1 MFMRTRALL
10 FCAAAG
16 LLSAQPAPEQPSGP
30 LQLIVTYRCP
40 PPRRAAFRQFMLE
53 NGIQRFEHWKQDGLL
68 RDYRFLFNWYAD
80 VDTWEAMAILSFPS
94 YDRMA
99 RWKEIEH
106 SSPGGL
112 SRDAL
117 ELALPVSATAAD
129 LVSEGAGEGPF
140 NRADGV
146 YFVVAF
152 DNSDFRAG
160 SAATL
165 VAQAKALVRSG
176 AVSSYQIFSNRY
188 PGGKRWRGL
197 MVLEYKDLDSFGH
210 RQEMAYPGEREP
222 VIADAIFGH

>member
-1 MFMRTRALL
+1 M
-10 FCAAAG
+10 
-16 LLSAQPAPEQPSGP
+16 
-30 LQLIVTYRCP
+30 I
-40 PPRRAAFRQFMLE
+40 E

-68 RDYRFLFNWYAD
+68 RDYRFLFNWYVD

-117 ELALPVSATAAD
+117 ELALPVTSTAAD
-129 LVSEGAGEGPF
+129 LVLEGAGEAPA

-146 YFVVAF
+146 YFLVPF
-152 DNSDFRAG
+152 DTADFRNY
-160 SAATL
+160 AASTL
-165 VAQAKALVRSG
+165 APQLNALIRSG
-176 AVSSYQIFSNRY
+176 AVSSFQIYSNRY

-197 MVLEYKDLDSFGH
+197 ALIEYHDLEAFGH
-210 RQEMAYPGEREP
+210 RPESVYPGAREP
-222 VIADAIFGH
+222 IIADAIFGH